1 MNRFYD
7 HDFIMAIDFMDIQLS
22 KHQYRQKAIVRYLDK
37 KHGRYFINYADIMKD
52 PVVSSS
58 SKIDDKVNVKIDTK
72 EEYRQLAI
80 LRYLDKK
87 RRRCF
92 KKKIICKARS
102 VEAKRRNRDAY
113 GRMANSS
120 SVGWVPITNVQPL
133 HDI

>member
-52 PVVSSS
+52 PVVCSS
-58 SKIDDKVNVKIDTK
+58 SKIDAK
-72 EEYRQLAI
+72 EEYRQMAI

-102 VEAKRRNRDAY
+102 VEAKRRKRDAY

-133 HDI
+133 PDVQPLHDI